1 MKTDSEIP
9 GDLLYTEEHEWL
21 RRDESN
27 PDQATV
33 GITDFA
39 QDSVG
44 DVVYVDLP
52 SEGDGVTAGQPCGE
66 IESTKTVS
74 DLYAPVDG
82 EVIAT
87 NEDLI
92 DQPELVNLSPYG
104 DGWMVLVR
112 IADPAQLDNL
122 LDAAAYRK
130 MLEED

>member
-21 RRDESN
+21 RRDEAN

-52 SEGDGVTAGQPCGE
+52 QEGDGVTGGEPCGE

-82 EVIAT
+82 EVMAT
-87 NEDLI
+87 NEELVDR
-92 DQPELVNLSPYG
+92 PELVNLSPYG
-104 DGWMVLVR
+104 DGWMIRVR
-112 IADPAQLDNL
+112 IVDPAQLDNL
-122 LDAAAYRK
+122 LDAAGYRT
-130 MLEED
+130 MLDED